1 MRNITAAAKILG
13 RNLEKVTYSKVSNP
27 LWDDT

>member
-1 MRNITAAAKILG
+1 MRSITAAAKISD

-27 LWDDT
+27 LRDDT